1 MHFPLHCWFLN
12 EIITN
17 EELLCLVTLLASSG
31 YHDIDKENEKIK
43 KLQHYLH
50 TLIGRLLGLHRSSCI
65 VKLKCACN
73 WNGNAMVAL
82 ICKIAISSIKIIGT
96 LIWLEISVK
105 ASIPLPGLKVFHHH
119 PPPSPAMPPDL
130 GSLMIRAYTAT
141 SRKVVGK
148 NVHATIP
155 KGNVRYDQ
163 YTVPDTVAVK
173 ISFPAFL

>member
-1 MHFPLHCWFLN
+1 
-12 EIITN
+12 
-17 EELLCLVTLLASSG
+17 
-31 YHDIDKENEKIK
+31 
-43 KLQHYLH
+43 
-50 TLIGRLLGLHRSSCI
+50 
-65 VKLKCACN
+65 
-73 WNGNAMVAL
+73 MVAL
-82 ICKIAISSIKIIGT
+82 ISKIAISSIEIIGT